1 MKNYYEI
8 LEVNQK
14 ASTEI
19 IEKAYKVLIK
29 KYHPDTVTKEKE
41 EFAEKKIKEIN
52 EAYKVLSD
60 EFLREQYDAELKR
73 NIERENKSKYEKIY
87 NIAQQRK
94 AEDIY
99 NKKNEEVG
107 EFKSIVKLTKQIFE
121 NLPKLNKTKKVKRE
135 DIVAI
140 GLTIVIV
147 LVLGIVLWFIPIT
160 NGFIR
165 NLIPW

>member
-14 ASTEI
+14 ASSEI
-19 IEKAYKVLIK
+19 IEKAYRVLIK
-29 KYHPDTVTKEKE
+29 KYHPDTVIKEKE
-41 EFAEKKIKEIN
+41 EFAEKKIREIN

-60 EFLREQYDAELKR
+60 EFLREQYNAELKR
-73 NIERENKSKYEKIY
+73 NIERENESKYKKIY
-87 NIAQQRK
+87 NIAQQK
-94 AEDIY
+94 NGEEKY
-99 NKKNEEVG
+99 SKKSEEVG
-107 EFKSIVKLTKQIFE
+107 ELKSIVKLTKHIFE

-147 LVLGIVLWFIPIT
+147 LILGIILWFIPIT